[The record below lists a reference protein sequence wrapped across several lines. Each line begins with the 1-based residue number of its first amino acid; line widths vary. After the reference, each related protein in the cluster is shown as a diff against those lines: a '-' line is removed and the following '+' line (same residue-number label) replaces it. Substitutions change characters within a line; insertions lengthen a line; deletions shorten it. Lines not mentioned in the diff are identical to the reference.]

1 MAIESQFEMCPH
13 HWVIDTPNGPT
24 SVGTCK
30 RCGERQEFVNSLGS
44 VGLEKVTS
52 YGRTVNQTPA
62 ATATA
67 AKTLTKS

>member
-1 MAIESQFEMCPH
+1 MAIESKFEMCPH

-24 SVGTCK
+24 SIGTCK
-30 RCGERQEFVNSLGS
+30 MCGERQEFVNSLGS
-44 VGLEKVTS
+44 VGWEKVTS

>member
-30 RCGERQEFVNSLGS
+30 MCGEKQEFVNSLGS
-44 VGLEKVTS
+44 VGWEKVTS
-52 YGRTVNQTPA
+52 YGRTANQTPT

-67 AKTLTKS
+67 EKTLTKN